1 MLYED
6 AAKMIDYV
14 SHALSD
20 AAKEAAVL
28 LYSPWS
34 DPFLEELIKNADR
47 TWCFDEGPRDAQRH
61 ITRSHSKAKKSQV
74 TLEAFL

>member
-1 MLYED
+1 VEVDPEED
-6 AAKMIDYV
+6 EVGAT
-14 SHALSD
+14 L
-20 AAKEAAVL
+20 
-28 LYSPWS
+28 S
-34 DPFLEELIKNADR
+34 DPFLEELTKNADR

>member
-6 AAKMIDYV
+6 AAEMVDYV

-28 LYSPWS
+28 LYSPGA
-34 DPFLEELIKNADR
+34 DPFLEELAKSADR
-47 TWCFDEGPRDAQRH
+47 VWYFEEGPRSSPRLV
-61 ITRSHSKAKKSQV
+61 SKARPQALKNQA
-74 TLEAFL
+74 TLEAF